1 MTPFFFVIVAN
12 ILRGPNWIHGTEHN
26 PIVDISKLSNTLTHS
41 WDGPQTIIDSS
52 GEAMDAV
59 TTGKL
64 SDFMWTTVDKALAY
78 SQGHAATIPSDLS
91 LFDYF
96 REELENTTFT
106 ELEKE
111 ACLELS
117 KLWGSYIGSPVD
129 RQSLKFFFLEE
140 CLEGSTVFTPLTFA
154 GMN

>member
-1 MTPFFFVIVAN
+1 MVLTN
-12 ILRGPNWIHGTEHN
+12 NLRGPNWIHGTEHN
-26 PIVDISKLSNTLTHS
+26 PIVDISKRTNTLTQS

-52 GEAMDAV
+52 GEELDAE

-78 SQGHAATIPSDLS
+78 SQNHAATIPSDLS

-96 REELENTTFT
+96 REELEKTTFT
-106 ELEKE
+106 KRERE

-140 CLEGSTVFTPLTFA
+140 CLEGSTVLTPWYLPT
-154 GMN
+154 